1 MGVWQEV
8 RHGAGGEAGSLH
20 SSVYETPAHD
30 ETPIASWG
38 STLGRGG
45 EKSSTGT
52 WEKGAGALFA
62 DATEED
68 AACQGLS
75 GRGQDGGSLMLRE
88 STHACEPT
96 HSAHI
101 PSAGGQLGG
110 GCPGGSEDQAG
121 RTRAALRGAGASA
134 ETRVALASASA
145 ALRVVRQKAV
155 GLTSDDQASVMDKV
169 IHQQRMELQQLRQEK
184 AALEQ
189 RSSQQAS
196 LRDRGDAAPSCAT
209 EKTSVGDS
217 SGVALG
223 RAGDSWDAG
232 AQTVTLDWR
241 GLRVDK
247 VLQRVRSPRKAAAW
261 CAIVV
266 LGVALFVRM
275 QRRIA
280 CIMCTLSFDTHTGA
294 EDHDSRGGTQK
305 LARPLSFATSIWSMS
320 AASVTSASVSSSR
333 RMAAFSLSC
342 CASKA

>member
-1 MGVWQEV
+1 
-8 RHGAGGEAGSLH
+8 
-20 SSVYETPAHD
+20 
-30 ETPIASWG
+30 
-38 STLGRGG
+38 
-45 EKSSTGT
+45 
-52 WEKGAGALFA
+52 
-62 DATEED
+62 
-68 AACQGLS
+68 
-75 GRGQDGGSLMLRE
+75 MLRE
-88 STHACEPT
+88 STHSCEPT
-96 HSAHI
+96 HSADV

-110 GCPGGSEDQAG
+110 GCPGESEDQAG
-121 RTRAALRGAGASA
+121 TTRAALMGAGASA

-232 AQTVTLDWR
+232 AQTATLDWR

-275 QRRIA
+275 QRRIDQVGSMDA
-280 CIMCTLSFDTHTGA
+280 TQFDLSVEHSEMEKLLNQLMKDKALLLKDKRNASSAESGRAARAGAVGTGGGADDSKSARRKQAMERHLKTL
-294 EDHDSRGGTQK
+294 RGLLQGMHRRHLQ
-305 LARPLSFATSIWSMS
+305 
-320 AASVTSASVSSSR
+320 ASD
-333 RMAAFSLSC
+333 
-342 CASKA
+342 